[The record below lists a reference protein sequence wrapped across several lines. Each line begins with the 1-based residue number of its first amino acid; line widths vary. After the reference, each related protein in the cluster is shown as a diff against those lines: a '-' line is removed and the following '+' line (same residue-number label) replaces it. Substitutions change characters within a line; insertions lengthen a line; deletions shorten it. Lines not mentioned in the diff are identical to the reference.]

1 VPRPRFFRLPEDKR
15 LALLRVAAE
24 EFAREG
30 FFGASY
36 NRVIEQGP
44 LGKSSAYLAFDD
56 KEDLFFT
63 VLRHRLPPLQG
74 PVPETLNDAA
84 DFWPAVGDWIR
95 RFGEH
100 ALEDPLVL
108 PLAASFYALLP
119 SSARGQALEGDVL
132 AFVGRFIERGRSL
145 GVVRRDLSSETL
157 SALAVGGLKTLD
169 KLAIASATSPSADAP
184 TAEDL
189 QRWIDLSVDLLR
201 RILSP
206 APPTR
211 VEEVS

>member
-1 VPRPRFFRLPEDKR
+1 AHGPRRSRSGHDLACSTSSPTTTSSRTAARSPRLARLGAVVTRNRRLSAGRRSARVLGTTGWTDGCTDGTVRLLVVPRPRFFRLPEDKR

-36 NRVIEQGP
+36 NRVIEQSP
-44 LGKSSAYLAFDD
+44 LGKSSAYLAFAD

-63 VLRHRLPPLQG
+63 VLRHRPPPLHG

-84 DFWPAVGDWIR
+84 GFWPAVCDWIR

-108 PLAASFYALLP
+108 PLAVSFYALLP
-119 SSARGQALEGDVL
+119 NSARGQALEGDV
-132 AFVGRFIERGRSL
+132 
-145 GVVRRDLSSETL
+145 
-157 SALAVGGLKTLD
+157 
-169 KLAIASATSPSADAP
+169 
-184 TAEDL
+184 
-189 QRWIDLSVDLLR
+189 
-201 RILSP
+201 
-206 APPTR
+206 
-211 VEEVS
+211 